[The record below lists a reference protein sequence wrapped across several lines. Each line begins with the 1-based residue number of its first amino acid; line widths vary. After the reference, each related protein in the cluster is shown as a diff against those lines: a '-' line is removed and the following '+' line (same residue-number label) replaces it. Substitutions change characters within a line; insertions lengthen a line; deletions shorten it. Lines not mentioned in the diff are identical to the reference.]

1 VTANKVLRTAGR
13 QSHEEGIATSDGIA
27 DPNAANALAFGW
39 FGARYA
45 RDGRRPYANSMKRAQ
60 QPRSASPGARDLRPG
75 PSKSR
80 VPVAE
85 SVLKIVIV
93 DPEPLSRSILVRLC
107 QSISTLELVAQV
119 DSGAEGLQ
127 VLRTQQP
134 DVMLIDVDLKDMD
147 GFELLRSVCSEQSTL
162 PIVISAR
169 ASRAVAAFN
178 ADVVDFLSK
187 PVALQRFEE
196 ALRRVQRRREALQPL
211 QESFSQTAWP
221 ANALAALSGRAQLI
235 AGERERRL
243 YLIDPKTIDYIEAYG
258 NYVRIWSG
266 AYSYISRERIAELAA
281 TLATLEFVRVE
292 RSKLINLR
300 AVAYLEKNKPG
311 TFTFT
316 LSTGAQINSTPTY
329 RDEILRAVHPGTLSV
344 RHRVKQ

>member
-1 VTANKVLRTAGR
+1 
-13 QSHEEGIATSDGIA
+13 
-27 DPNAANALAFGW
+27 
-39 FGARYA
+39 
-45 RDGRRPYANSMKRAQ
+45 MKRAQ
-60 QPRSASPGARDLRPG
+60 QPRSATHGALDLRPR

-107 QSISTLELVAQV
+107 QSISAVELVAQV
-119 DSGAEGLQ
+119 DSGAEGLH
-127 VLRTQQP
+127 VLRSQQP
-134 DVMLIDVDLKDMD
+134 DAMLIDVDLKDMD
-147 GFELLRSVCSEQSTL
+147 GFELLRFVRSEQSTL
-162 PIVISAR
+162 AVVISAC

-178 ADVVDFLSK
+178 ADVVDFLTK
-187 PVALQRFEE
+187 PVAPQRFEE
-196 ALRRVQRRREALQPL
+196 ALRRVQRWRETLQPL
-211 QESFSQTAWP
+211 QGPVLQTAWP
-221 ANALAALSGRAQLI
+221 PNALAGLSGRTQLI

-243 YLIDPKTIDYIEAYG
+243 YLIDPKAIDYIEAYG

-266 AYSYISRERIAELAA
+266 AYSYISRERIAELAT
-281 TLATLEFVRVE
+281 TLAALEFVRIE

-300 AVAYLEKNKPG
+300 AVAYIEKNKPG

-316 LSTGAQINSTPTY
+316 LGTGAQINSTPTY
-329 RDEILRAVHPGTLSV
+329 RDEILGAVHPGTLSV

>member
-1 VTANKVLRTAGR
+1 
-13 QSHEEGIATSDGIA
+13 
-27 DPNAANALAFGW
+27 
-39 FGARYA
+39 
-45 RDGRRPYANSMKRAQ
+45 MKCGQ
-60 QPRSASPGARDLRPG
+60 QPRSASPAARDLRIR
-75 PSKSR
+75 PSNCR

-93 DPEPLSRSILVRLC
+93 DPEPLSRSVLVRLC
-107 QSISTLELVAQV
+107 QSISTVELVAQV
-119 DSGAEGLQ
+119 DSGAEGLH

-134 DVMLIDVDLKDMD
+134 DVILIDVDLKDMD
-147 GFELLRSVCSEQSTL
+147 GFELLRFVRSEQSTL
-162 PIVISAR
+162 PIVVSAR

-187 PVALQRFEE
+187 PVALRRFEE
-196 ALRRVQRRREALQPL
+196 ALRRVQRRRETAQPSQGSML
-211 QESFSQTAWP
+211 QTAWP
-221 ANALAALSGRAQLI
+221 PNALAGLGGRPQLI

-243 YLIDPKTIDYIEAYG
+243 YLIDPQTIDYIEAYG

-266 AYSYISRERIAELAA
+266 AYSYISRERIAELAT
-281 TLATLEFVRVE
+281 TLAALEFVRIE

-300 AVAYLEKNKPG
+300 AVAYIEKNKPG

-316 LSTGAQINSTPTY
+316 LGTGAQINSTPTY

>member
-1 VTANKVLRTAGR
+1 
-13 QSHEEGIATSDGIA
+13 
-27 DPNAANALAFGW
+27 
-39 FGARYA
+39 
-45 RDGRRPYANSMKRAQ
+45 MKRAQ
-60 QPRSASPGARDLRPG
+60 QPRSASPGARDLRTR
-75 PSKSR
+75 PSSSR

-85 SVLKIVIV
+85 CVLKIVIV

-107 QSISTLELVAQV
+107 QSISTVELIAQV
-119 DSGAEGLQ
+119 DSGAEGLH

-134 DVMLIDVDLKDMD
+134 DVILIDVDLKDMD
-147 GFELLRSVCSEQSTL
+147 GFELIRFVRSEQSIF

-187 PVALQRFEE
+187 PVALRRFEE
-196 ALRRVQRRREALQPL
+196 ALRRVQRRRETLQPL
-211 QESFSQTAWP
+211 QGSMLQTAWP
-221 ANALAALSGRAQLI
+221 PNARAGSSGRPQLI

-266 AYSYISRERIAELAA
+266 AYSYISRERIAELAT
-281 TLATLEFVRVE
+281 TLAPLEFVRIE

-300 AVAYLEKNKPG
+300 AVAYIEKNKPG

-316 LSTGAQINSTPTY
+316 LGTGAQINSTPTY
-329 RDEILRAVHPGTLSV
+329 RDEILGAVHPGTLSV
-344 RHRVKQ
+344 RHRAKQ